1 MNGPDPDYRRVLT
14 LPNLVSFGRILLVG
28 LLWWL
33 IASGDAAWAAV
44 LLIGMATTDWL
55 DGWLA
60 RRLDQVTALGAVLD
74 PVGDGLMM
82 ASAVLGGMIKAWV
95 PVAVGGLILVR
106 SALVTGWSAWVAASA
121 KRTIEV
127 RVSGKVAI
135 TLLFIAIPAFFL
147 AAGASPDLS
156 AGLLALGWVTG
167 GVGLVFYWW
176 SGIMYIRD
184 GLVLT
189 RPLGEVAAGQG
200 GGDREAP

>member
-1 MNGPDPDYRRVLT
+1 MSGQDSEHRRVLT

-28 LLWWL
+28 VLWWL
-33 IASGDAAWAAV
+33 MADGHAAWAAV
-44 LLIGMATTDWL
+44 LLIVMATTDWL

-82 ASAVLGGMIKAWV
+82 ASAVLGGMIKGWV

-106 SALVTGWSAWVAASA
+106 TALVTGWSAWVVSAA

-127 RVSGKVAI
+127 RMSGKVAI
-135 TLLFIAIPAFFL
+135 TLLFISIPAFFL
-147 AAGASPDLS
+147 AAQAQADLG
-156 AGLLALGWVTG
+156 AGLLSLGWVTG

-184 GLVLT
+184 GYVLT
-189 RPLGEVAAGQG
+189 RRRG
-200 GGDREAP
+200 GVLPPV

>member
-1 MNGPDPDYRRVLT
+1 MSGQDSEYRRVLT

-33 IASGDAAWAAV
+33 MVGGHAAWAAV
-44 LLIGMATTDWL
+44 LLIVMATTDWL

-82 ASAVLGGMIKAWV
+82 ASAVLGGMVKGWV

-106 SALVTGWSAWVAASA
+106 TALVTGWSAWVVAAA

-127 RVSGKVAI
+127 RMSGKAAI
-135 TLLFIAIPAFFL
+135 TLLFISIPAFFL
-147 AAGASPDLS
+147 AVQAQADLS
-156 AGLLALGWVTG
+156 AGLLSLGWVTG

-176 SGIMYIRD
+176 SGIMYMRD
-184 GLVLT
+184 GYVLT
-189 RPLGEVAAGQG
+189 RRRG
-200 GGDREAP
+200 GVSPPV

>member
-1 MNGPDPDYRRVLT
+1 MTGPASDHRSVLT

-28 LLWWL
+28 VLWWL
-33 IASGDAAWAAV
+33 MAGGRAAWAAL
-44 LLIGMATTDWL
+44 LLIVMAATDWL

-95 PVAVGGLILVR
+95 PLAVGGLILVR
-106 SALVTGWSAWVAASA
+106 SALVTGWSAWVASA
-121 KRTIEV
+121 VKRTIEV
-127 RVSGKVAI
+127 RMSGKVAI

-147 AAGASPDLS
+147 AVQASPDLS
-156 AGLLALGWVTG
+156 IWLSALGWATG

-184 GLVLT
+184 GFVLT
-189 RPLGEVAAGQG
+189 RRM
-200 GGDREAP
+200 GGDVPPP

>member
-1 MNGPDPDYRRVLT
+1 MTGPVSGHRRVLT

-33 IASGDAAWAAV
+33 MAGGHAAWAAV
-44 LLIGMATTDWL
+44 LLILMATTDWL

-60 RRLDQVTALGAVLD
+60 RRLGQVTALGAVLD

-82 ASAVLGGMIKAWV
+82 VSAVLGGMIKAWV

-106 SALVTGWSAWVAASA
+106 SALVTGWLAWVVATAQ
-121 KRTIEV
+121 RTIEV
-127 RVSGKVAI
+127 RMSGKVAI

-147 AAGASPDLS
+147 AVQASSELGPWLS
-156 AGLLALGWVTG
+156 VLGWATG

-184 GLVLT
+184 GFALT
-189 RPLGEVAAGQG
+189 RRRGGES
-200 GGDREAP
+200 APA